1 MIVNMA
7 DPNKMPHSV
16 HFYILSVSILF
27 NKYSIYNCKAKLDYY
42 VIYVNYV

>member
-1 MIVNMA
+1 MIVNVA

-16 HFYILSVSILF
+16 HFDILSGSLLS
-27 NKYSIYNCKAKLDYY
+27 NKCSFYSCKAKLDYY

>member
-1 MIVNMA
+1 MIVNVA

-16 HFYILSVSILF
+16 HFDILSGSILF
-27 NKYSIYNCKAKLDYY
+27 NKYSIYSCTAKLDYY